1 MDLKYNE
8 SLLKLLTIA
17 EELLFSFELPSDVV
31 CKYESIRIKTFKR
44 CKIPYF
50 SIVFGKYQE
59 FDKRKGKI
67 RKDFK
72 ENFEVLREKIRQV

>member
-8 SLLKLLTIA
+8 SLLRLLSIT
-17 EELLFSFELPSDVV
+17 EELLFSFAVPSDVV
-31 CKYESIRIKTFKR
+31 CKYESIRKKTFER

-59 FDKRKGKI
+59 FDKRIGKS